1 MGDDNSSDI
10 YVSSLRTLYF
20 VISIMGLIF
29 TSTLLFILINKLKKS
44 RHSDIVLTFVAVSVD
59 CVASGGL
66 LFRAIFSKYPY
77 NIFQAHYNWC
87 AYDTMINNT
96 ALTYSGYVLSILSV
110 QRMLLI
116 VFNIRLSIIIW
127 LSIEVVLYILLWSQ
141 LLYHTII
148 NNVTVS
154 AVEIF
159 CLVKNVPSANPFF
172 LTILVCTT
180 ITYILTIISYIT
192 IIIFSCKQCLK
203 QLDLNLDKSTVYRE
217 CRTIVFKSLFFII
230 PYMLIYSGR
239 IYCWFYQIITGEPRT
254 WTMDY
259 VSNIQVSTCVVVNCL
274 TILYMNKE
282 VNTDFTNFLVK
293 FKKGLVDKL
302 MLYI

>member
-1 MGDDNSSDI
+1 MGEGSSSDI
-10 YVSSLRTLYF
+10 YVNSLRILYF
-20 VISIMGLIF
+20 ILSIVGLIF
-29 TSTLLFILINKLKKS
+29 TSILLYTLISKLKKNK
-44 RHSDIVLTFVAVSVD
+44 HSDIVLTTIAVSVD

-77 NIFQAHYNWC
+77 NIFQVHYNWC
-87 AYDTMINNT
+87 AYDTMLNNT
-96 ALTYSGYVLSILSV
+96 ALTYSGYVLSVLSV

-127 LSIEVVLYILLWSQ
+127 LLIEAVLYFLLSSQ
-141 LLYHTII
+141 LLYHIII

-172 LTILVCTT
+172 VTILVCTT
-180 ITYILTIISYIT
+180 TTYILTIISYIS

-217 CRTIVFKSLFFII
+217 CRTIIFKSLFFLI

-239 IYCWFYQIITGEPRT
+239 IY
-254 WTMDY
+254 
-259 VSNIQVSTCVVVNCL
+259 
-274 TILYMNKE
+274 
-282 VNTDFTNFLVK
+282 
-293 FKKGLVDKL
+293 
-302 MLYI
+302 